1 MLTENQK
8 NRITLIKN
16 LGMNPKSIL
25 DIGAYHGNWAKS
37 VKEIFPDSYV
47 KLIEG
52 NKDNKEELE
61 KTGFPFL
68 IDVLYKEKVDKEYF
82 KCETGCGEGNTIYKE
97 NSFFPFG
104 SETVTCNTLDD
115 ALDDDP
121 LQYDLV
127 KIDCQGAELDIMKGG
142 VETIKGAK
150 ALLLELPI
158 LEYNEGAPTLL
169 ETLTYID
176 SVGFR
181 IFDVIDFHNQSKGLL
196 LQIDALFLRKDNP
209 IFQIKQLA

>member
-25 DIGAYHGNWAKS
+25 DIGAYHGNWAKA

>member
-16 LGMNPKSIL
+16 LGMEPKSIL
-25 DIGAYHGNWAKS
+25 DIGAYHGNWAKA
-37 VKEIFPDSYV
+37 VKEIFPDSYI

-82 KCETGCGEGNTIYKE
+82 KCQTGCGEGNTIYKE

-181 IFDVIDFHNQSKGLL
+181 IFDIIDFHNQSKGLL
-196 LQIDALFLRKDNP
+196 LQIDAIFLRKDNP
-209 IFQIKQLA
+209 IFTIKQLA